1 MLSGRV
7 YEARRVLVG
16 EDVPGIARLI
26 GRLIEREGAE
36 VVYTSNG
43 DDVMRILI
51 EERIDALV
59 VDNRMPGRWGVEI
72 ALALLETRP
81 DLPIIITTAN
91 ALGVIAPKN
100 VLLVVDKSELPK
112 MLDTLRWAI
121 GLYPE
126 AAVSSF

>member
-1 MLSGRV
+1 MSRMV
-7 YEARRVLVG
+7 SEDCRVLVG

-26 GRLIEREGAE
+26 GGMIEREGAE

-43 DDVMRILI
+43 DDVMRILST
-51 EERIDALV
+51 EKIDALV
-59 VDNRMPGRWGVEI
+59 VDNRMPGRWGVDI
-72 ALALLETRP
+72 ALDLLETRP

-91 ALGVIAPKN
+91 VLGVIAPKN

-121 GLYPE
+121 GLYRE
-126 AAVSSF
+126 CAVSA

>member
-1 MLSGRV
+1 MSGSV
-7 YEARRVLVG
+7 SEYRRVLVG

-36 VVYTSNG
+36 VVYTANG
-43 DDVMRILI
+43 NDVLRILS

-59 VDNRMPGRWGVEI
+59 VDNRMPGRWGVDI
-72 ALALLETRP
+72 ALALLETHP
-81 DLPIIITTAN
+81 GLPIIITTGN
-91 ALGVIAPKN
+91 VLGVIAPEN
-100 VLLVVDKSELPK
+100 VLLVVDKSELHK
-112 MLDTLRWAI
+112 MLDMLRWAI

>member
-1 MLSGRV
+1 MSGSV
-7 YEARRVLVG
+7 SEYRRVLVG

-26 GRLIEREGAE
+26 GGMIEREGAE

-43 DDVMRILI
+43 DDVMRILST
-51 EERIDALV
+51 EKIDALV
-59 VDNRMPGRWGVEI
+59 VDNRMPGRWGVDI

-91 ALGVIAPKN
+91 VLGVIAPKN

-126 AAVSSF
+126 CAVSA

>member
-1 MLSGRV
+1 M
-7 YEARRVLVG
+7 
-16 EDVPGIARLI
+16 
-26 GRLIEREGAE
+26 IEREGAE

-43 DDVMRILI
+43 DDVMRILST
-51 EERIDALV
+51 EKIDALV
-59 VDNRMPGRWGVEI
+59 VDNRMPGRWGVDI

-91 ALGVIAPKN
+91 VLGVIAPKN

-126 AAVSSF
+126 CAVSA